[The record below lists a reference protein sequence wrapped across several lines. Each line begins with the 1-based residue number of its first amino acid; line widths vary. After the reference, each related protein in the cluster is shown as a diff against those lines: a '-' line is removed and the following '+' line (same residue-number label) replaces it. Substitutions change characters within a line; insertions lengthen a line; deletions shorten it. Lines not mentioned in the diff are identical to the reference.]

1 MLSAV
6 QTYTR
11 QPTEQCETCPN
22 WYAGSTLAKAT
33 HQAYEWRKTG
43 SLGMRHKNP
52 PAALLNALDVLDAAI
67 KAQEHEANE
76 RFKRK
81 LEKQQRDKGKTK

>member
-1 MLSAV
+1 
-6 QTYTR
+6 
-11 QPTEQCETCPN
+11 
-22 WYAGSTLAKAT
+22 
-33 HQAYEWRKTG
+33 
-43 SLGMRHKNP
+43 MRHKNP